1 MKLGARIFKTGI
13 AIVLALFASSL
24 LDLPSP
30 VFAGIAAVFAI
41 QPTIYR
47 SYLTV
52 VEQMQANIIGAVV
65 AISFVLLLGN
75 HFLIVGIAAIVAISL
90 ILKMRLENTI
100 GLALV
105 TLIAIMEVQDEQ
117 FIQFASIRFLT
128 IMIGVLSAFIVN
140 LIFLPPKY
148 ETKLFMQINQVTEDT
163 LKWIRLSMRNGA
175 EYHLLKKDISKIRER
190 LIKIDNLYLL
200 YKEDR
205 GTLKKNITAKKR
217 KMVLYR
223 KMISSTRRSFDI
235 LRRMNQ
241 FENEIYHLKPDVQ
254 KMMRDHLDYLMSYH
268 EHLLLRY
275 IGKAKQ
281 TTDTE
286 DIFELCINR
295 EEFLTLFANE
305 LKAAPTEE
313 MNTSIHMLHV
323 LSSILEYGENLEH
336 LDHLISSYNKFHH
349 DDEEP
354 PELEDEA

>member
-13 AIVLALFASSL
+13 AIVLALFVSGL
-24 LDLPSP
+24 LGLPSP

-52 VEQMQANIIGAVV
+52 VEQLQANIIGAVI
-65 AISFVLLLGN
+65 AISFVLLLGT
-75 HFLIVGIAAIVAISL
+75 HSLVVGLAAIVAIIV
-90 ILKMRLENTI
+90 ILKMGLENTI

-105 TLIAIMEVQDEQ
+105 TVIAIMEVQNED
-117 FIQFASIRFLT
+117 FIQFASVRFLT

-190 LIKIDNLYLL
+190 LIKIDHLYLL

-223 KMISSTRRSFDI
+223 KMISSARRSFDI

-241 FENEIYHLKPDVQ
+241 FENEIYHLKPAVQ
-254 KMMRDHLDYLMSYH
+254 KMMQDHLDCLMSYH

-275 IGKAKQ
+275 IGKVKP

-295 EEFLTLFANE
+295 EEFLILFANE

-313 MNTSIHMLHV
+313 INTSIHMLHV

-349 DDEEP
+349 DDEDP
-354 PELEDEA
+354 PELEEEA